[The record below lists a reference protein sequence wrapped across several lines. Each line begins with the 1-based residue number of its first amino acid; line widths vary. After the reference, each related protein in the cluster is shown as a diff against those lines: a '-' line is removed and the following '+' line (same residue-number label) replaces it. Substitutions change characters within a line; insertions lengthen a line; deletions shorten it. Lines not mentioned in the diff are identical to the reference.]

1 MVDYADQ
8 HERFGKKFMSLEFFQ
23 PVRTETLLNL
33 IGMVVF
39 LLGSLFMGG
48 GLGCR
53 VDENTK
59 VKTPRIARADAT
71 SSKKN
76 DVLKIRLPRDLPTL
90 NPLES
95 SNFDVWRLTFPWV
108 MEPLLKVEK
117 KTGKMVGVLA
127 ESWKPLKTKGE
138 ITGYRF
144 TLREGVYW
152 HDGKAL
158 TPKDVMFTMGLVT
171 TGELRP
177 AKVIKKDQY
186 NSLISRMK
194 RNQLPVQDVKILGGN
209 VFEIHLSIPYGPFL
223 ERLAQV
229 PIAPRHLFQECGLE
243 NNCPKKNEQ
252 KVGEAVSFCKLSLDL
267 ISCTMAGKMMIG
279 TGPFK
284 VLQWWPGEKI
294 IFLRNDDYWG
304 RAPKA
309 KRLEFHI
316 LAGKQNIWKKLK
328 EGVVDI
334 IAGVNGNELHFLNK
348 KLSDKKTGENNFRV
362 VNVKPHGTTFAVF
375 RGTRN
380 RFLRRALW
388 LLINRKDLLSMLPG
402 GTGEKMSLLAH
413 PVSHDSYQ
421 QEVFPGVHYGAEPK
435 AAFKLLERVGW
446 KRGPKKLFRRGGG
459 VLKIKVVLP
468 EGAVVF
474 GDFFK
479 KTASDLRKHGIVIDV
494 EKIPHISY
502 ITGLAGKRV
511 SGKYASLVQSIGWGN
526 VAGSKAIT
534 AMQVAYVSP
543 WTDLYEQFHSSRRST
558 FAHSGVPRDVVLD
571 ELLEKW
577 ALETDRKKRLEVT
590 SKVMER
596 LWQLAAVLPL
606 QPPVYPLVVS
616 SRVKGIRDGG
626 MWMDLG
632 SLELSDEGS

>member
-8 HERFGKKFMSLEFFQ
+8 HERFRTKFRRLEFFQ
-23 PVRTETLLNL
+23 PVRTGTRLNL
-33 IGMVVF
+33 IGMVAF
-39 LLGSLFMGG
+39 LFMSIVFA
-48 GLGCR
+48 GLWGCR
-53 VDENTK
+53 VDENKK
-59 VKTPRIARADAT
+59 VKAPRVARADAT
-71 SSKKN
+71 NSKKN
-76 DVLKIRLPRDLPTL
+76 DVIKIRFPRDLPTL

-95 SNFDVWRLTFPWV
+95 SNFDVWRMTFPWV
-108 MEPLLKVEK
+108 MEPLLRVEK
-117 KTGKMVGVLA
+117 KTGRMVGVLA

-144 TLREGVYW
+144 TLREGVVW

-177 AKVIKKDQY
+177 AKEFKKEQY
-186 NSLISRMK
+186 NSLISRMQ
-194 RNQLPVQDVKILGGN
+194 RNQLPVQDVKLLGGN

-229 PIAPRHLFQECGLE
+229 PIAPHHLFQECGLE
-243 NNCPKKNEQ
+243 NNCPKKNE
-252 KVGEAVSFCKLSLDL
+252 KSVGESVSFCKLSLDL
-267 ISCTMAGKMMIG
+267 VSCTMAGKMMIG

-304 RAPKA
+304 KAPKA

-316 LAGKQNIWKKLK
+316 FAGKPNIWKKLK
-328 EGVVDI
+328 QGDVDI
-334 IAGVNGNELHFLNK
+334 IAGVNGKELAFLNK
-348 KLSDKKTGENNFRV
+348 KVSTLKKGEDNYSV

-388 LLINRKDLLSMLPG
+388 MLINRKELLSMLPG
-402 GTGEKMSLLAH
+402 GSGEGMSLLAH

-421 QEVFPGVHYGAEPK
+421 QEVFPGVHYVGKPK

-446 KRGPKKLFRRGGG
+446 KRGPKKLFRRGGR

-468 EGAVVF
+468 EGAIVF
-474 GDFFK
+474 GEFFK
-479 KTASDLRKHGIVIDV
+479 KIAFDLRKHGIGIDV
-494 EKIPHISY
+494 EKIPYISY
-502 ITGLAGKRV
+502 ISGLAGKRV

-526 VAGSKAIT
+526 VAGLKAVT
-534 AMQVAYVSP
+534 ALQVAYVSP
-543 WTDLYEQFHSSRRST
+543 WTDLYEQFHSSRRSQ
-558 FAHSGVPRDVVLD
+558 FAHSGVPRDAVLD

-577 ALETDRKKRLEVT
+577 TLETDRKKRLEVA
-590 SKVMER
+590 SKVEER

-626 MWMDLG
+626 MWMDLAA
-632 SLELSDEGS
+632 LELSDEGS